1 MRISI
6 LILGFKGLMEIQF
19 ASMAVTSLYTNIPQ
33 EEGITTVC
41 EAYEEFYEENPPIPT
56 RYLREMPSLIL
67 QDSMEKITSKLM
79 EQPWERK

>member
-1 MRISI
+1 
-6 LILGFKGLMEIQF
+6 MEIQF
-19 ASMAVTSLYTNIPQ
+19 ASMDVTSLYIPR
-33 EEGITTVC
+33 EEGITTVTTVC

-79 EQPWERK
+79 EQPWGRK

>member
-1 MRISI
+1 
-6 LILGFKGLMEIQF
+6 MEIEF
-19 ASMAVTSLYTNIPQ
+19 KLINGNSICLSDVTSFYTNIPQ

-79 EQPWERK
+79 EQPWGRK